1 MFENI
6 YILYLNIYYHMMKN
20 SPNKYYKQFIILY
33 NQKIKEKIRLGIEDS
48 NE

>member
-6 YILYLNIYYHMMKN
+6 YILYLNIYYHVMKDN
-20 SPNKYYKQFIILY
+20 VNKYYKQFIILY